1 MSKRTSISNSSFFS
15 NKKTKPFSS
24 TNNVGTVVYVHLD
37 DSKSSE
43 LTLPSELSSVV
54 HNKEM
59 VLGHAKIAMRGDST
73 VNINNIPEYPPLNP
87 DEGLPLIGEIVE
99 MVMLG
104 GKLHYKRITSTNLN
118 SGNAEEDSL
127 LLGNPTEEKDS
138 RQGQSYGQVAS
149 TGTPV
154 ASESASDRKT
164 KLGEYFETTQIN
176 PLKYYEGDK
185 LIQSRFGQ
193 SLRFSGY
200 NNKDNVFAP
209 TIILRNR
216 QNDKSLQDLKEFQ
229 PTEEDIINDGSTI
242 VLSSGDY
249 ELNFIPGNENTELEQ
264 VNSVVYFTQPQLKG
278 TDQILI
284 NSGRIILSSKDSE
297 MIFFS
302 KGDYS
307 FISDGK
313 LTIDNA
319 GGAEIDLN
327 GEYRTTTNDN
337 NMYFLGGS
345 GEIYLNTESDK
356 EPLARGQT
364 LIDILAELIDTINKQ
379 VFSTPSGPTAVGPNN
394 RADFNKIKD
403 KLETILS
410 TLNFTE

>member
-1 MSKRTSISNSSFFS
+1 MGRTSITNSSFFS
-15 NKKTKPFSS
+15 NKKPKPNSS
-24 TNNVGTVVYVHLD
+24 ENTIGTVVLVHLD
-37 DSKSSE
+37 DSSSSD
-43 LTLPSELSSVV
+43 LKLPSELSSVV

-59 VLGHAKIAMRGDST
+59 VIGHAKVALRGDST
-73 VNINNIPEYPPLNP
+73 VNINNIPEYPPANP
-87 DEGLPLIGEIVE
+87 DDGIPLKGELVE
-99 MVMLG
+99 MVSIA
-104 GKLHYKRITSTNLN
+104 GKLHYKRIPTTDINK
-118 SGNAEEDSL
+118 GNAEEDAL
-127 LLGNPTEEKDS
+127 LLGYPTEEAGSK
-138 RQGQSYGQVAS
+138 QGQSYSQVAA

-154 ASESASDRKT
+154 ASESSSDRTT
-164 KLGEYFETTQIN
+164 KLGEYFETSQVN
-176 PLKYYEGDK
+176 PLKLYEGDK
-185 LIQSRFGQ
+185 VIQSRFGQ
-193 SLRFSGY
+193 SIRFSGY
-200 NNKDNVFAP
+200 NNEENVLAP
-209 TIILRNR
+209 TIIIRNR
-216 QNDKSLQDLKEFQ
+216 QNDKSIEDLKEFQ
-229 PTEEDIINDGSTI
+229 PTEEDIINDGSIIALT
-242 VLSSGDY
+242 SGDY
-249 ELNFIPGNENTELEQ
+249 NLNFVPGNENTQLEHA
-264 VNSVVYFTQPQLKG
+264 NSVVYFTNPQYKG
-278 TDQILI
+278 SDQILI
-284 NSGRIILSSKDSE
+284 NSGRIILSSKESE

-319 GGAEIDLN
+319 DGAEIDLN

-364 LIDILAELIDTINKQ
+364 LIDILAELIDTINQQ